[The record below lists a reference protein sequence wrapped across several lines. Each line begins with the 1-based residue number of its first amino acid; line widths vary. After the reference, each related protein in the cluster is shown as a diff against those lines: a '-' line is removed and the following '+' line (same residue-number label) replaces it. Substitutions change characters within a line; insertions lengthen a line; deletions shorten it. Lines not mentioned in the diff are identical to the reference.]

1 MKSIYK
7 ILYYI
12 LLIIIKGLKARN
24 RNYEEPPPTVIQ
36 ELEMERTIEG
46 SVWNYTTVY
55 GRALQQVYSQRC

>member
-24 RNYEEPPPTVIQ
+24 NNYEEPPPTVIQ
-36 ELEMERTIEG
+36 GLEMERTIEG
-46 SVWNYTTVY
+46 SVWHYATVY
-55 GRALQQVYSQRC
+55 GRALQQVYSR